1 MMNREQICIKC
12 TCGSEIMQVNYSPSE
27 NEYYVE
33 IQSTRTADFNK
44 GKRIKNALS
53 YMFENEPDV
62 TKFVIGE
69 EDALRLLMFI
79 SSTQKIHCG
88 IT

>member
-1 MMNREQICIKC
+1 MSKYKAHVLHIITREEELR
-12 TCGSEIMQVNYSPSE
+12 S
-27 NEYYVE
+27 
-33 IQSTRTADFNK
+33 
-44 GKRIKNALS
+44 ALS
-53 YMFENEPDV
+53 YIFENEPDI